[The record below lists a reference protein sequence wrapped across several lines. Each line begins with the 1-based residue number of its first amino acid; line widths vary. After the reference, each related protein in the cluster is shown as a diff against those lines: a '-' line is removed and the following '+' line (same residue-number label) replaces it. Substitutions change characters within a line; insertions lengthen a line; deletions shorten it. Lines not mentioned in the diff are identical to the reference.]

1 MKLKLHTLLI
11 YYFVH
16 YLSRIFKKCNFST
29 ANNFEIHVCIF
40 MCIIGIIRTYFNLHH
55 IINVHSYTFL
65 RLFHLESPQIFMLDL
80 LFSSVSGNLFFLFNY
95 EFFDLELEY
104 AMFSVNSKY
113 SVVYKKW
120 QRNIL
125 SLPSGGKGWLLS
137 STVIL

>member
-1 MKLKLHTLLI
+1 MPRSPHYLRTPCISLQKYGFLHSFYNNTILLTYVLSITQSYVFEIKYYLKLW
-11 YYFVH
+11 
-16 YLSRIFKKCNFST
+16 
-29 ANNFEIHVCIF
+29 
-40 MCIIGIIRTYFNLHH
+40 TYFNLHH

-80 LFSSVSGNLFFLFNY
+80 LFSSVSGNLFFLFNN

-125 SLPSGGKGWLLS
+125 SLPSGGKG
-137 STVIL
+137 